1 MLTALLLVIGLALSI
16 SFLCS
21 IMEAVLLSISHA
33 FVALVREQD
42 ERTGVM
48 LARMREH
55 IDEPI
60 AAILTLNTIAHTVG
74 ATVAGALALQVFGD
88 KWIALFSALLTLAVL
103 VFSEIVPKTIGAT
116 YWRALARPVAHILQA
131 LILVMRPILIPLAF
145 LGRLLTSKS
154 KGAPSISRREF
165 EILAEI
171 GHREGVIDEDEWQVV
186 RNVVNLDRIKV
197 KEIMTPRT
205 MLVAVPV
212 DASIEQAQA
221 VMLDEDRLRVPVYE
235 GSIDQVV
242 GILFAHDLWRAERDG
257 VNEIRSL
264 ITPPRFVPSSR
275 PVDDLLIEMRSEN
288 IKLAI
293 VIDEFGGT
301 AGLVTLDDLLEEI
314 VGAFQDEP
322 DSEYQHFEELD
333 DREVRIQG
341 TVPISEVNERLGLGL
356 PRDPHYTIGGYILGK
371 LGRIARVGDEVELD
385 AGRFRV
391 LTIDRQRIKRIAF
404 LPQ

>member
-21 IMEAVLLSISHA
+21 IMEAVLFSVSHS
-33 FVALVREQD
+33 FVALLRAQD
-42 ERTGVM
+42 ERAGAM

-103 VFSEIVPKTIGAT
+103 VLSEIVPKTIGAT
-116 YWRALARPVAHILQA
+116 YWKALARPVAYILQA
-131 LILVMRPILIPLAF
+131 LILVMRPILVPLAF
-145 LGRLLTSKS
+145 LSRLLTSKRER
-154 KGAPSISRREF
+154 APSISRREF

-197 KEIMTPRT
+197 EEVMTPRT

-212 DASIEQAQA
+212 DASIEQAQT
-221 VMLDEDRLRVPVYE
+221 VMLDEDRIRVPVYE

-264 ITPPRFVPSSR
+264 IRPPRFVPASR

-341 TVPISEVNERLGLGL
+341 TVPISKVNERLGLGL
-356 PRDPHYTIGGYILGK
+356 PRDQYHTIGGYILGQ
-371 LGRIARVGDEVELD
+371 LGRIARVGDEVELN